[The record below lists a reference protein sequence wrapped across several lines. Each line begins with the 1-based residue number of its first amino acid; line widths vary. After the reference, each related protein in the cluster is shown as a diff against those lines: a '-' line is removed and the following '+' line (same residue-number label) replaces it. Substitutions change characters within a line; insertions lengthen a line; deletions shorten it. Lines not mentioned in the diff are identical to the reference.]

1 MEVIMRY
8 EIPVCD
14 IVKLNDEDII
24 STSFYGEEGGEPGDT
39 SIMPIANNTD
49 NG

>member
-14 IVKLNDEDII
+14 IVKLTDEDII
-24 STSFYGEEGGEPGDT
+24 STSFFGAEGGGPGDT
-39 SIMPIANNTD
+39 SIMPVTNNTD